1 MMPQRLGSAMEVC
14 VFYSLNLFV
23 YLSAGAGCLCVCV
36 SGVAGVRSLLICPKK
51 GDRDLK
57 LLWHALLKQSSQ
69 TTNKR
74 SRAVRLPPDDF
85 FLAFFCGAIS

>member
-1 MMPQRLGSAMEVC
+1 MC

-23 YLSAGAGCLCVCV
+23 YLSAEAGCVCVCV
-36 SGVAGVRSLLICPKK
+36 SGVAGARSLLICPKK